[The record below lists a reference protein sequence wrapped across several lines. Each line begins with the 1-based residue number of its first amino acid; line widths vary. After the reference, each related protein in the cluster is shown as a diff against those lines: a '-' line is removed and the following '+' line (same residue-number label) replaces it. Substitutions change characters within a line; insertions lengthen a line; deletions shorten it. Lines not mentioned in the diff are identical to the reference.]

1 MMKKNTIVIIV
12 LIVMTALMF
21 VYALVQQLEAE
32 RQAFLVLRVEE
43 YALHKEAQHEERVR
57 GLMQE
62 LQQAKA
68 KIKELEARCE

>member
-1 MMKKNTIVIIV
+1 MKKNTIVIIV
-12 LIVMTALMF
+12 LIVMTALMS

-32 RQAFLVLRVEE
+32 RQALVADSARQDAIQKMV
-43 YALHKEAQHEERVR
+43 QHEERVI

>member
-1 MMKKNTIVIIV
+1 MKKNTIVIIG

-32 RQAFLVLRVEE
+32 RQALVAESARQDAMQKMV
-43 YALHKEAQHEERVR
+43 QDEERVR